1 MAGGT
6 WEQTNRPVLPG
17 LYMNFQAAASSAIQA
32 GSRGTVVVPV
42 KANWGPVGTFVEV
55 GSEAAIERTFAANAQ
70 DNGTA
75 YTSLKLAL
83 LGGPKKL
90 LAYRVASSSA
100 KAAALT
106 LKDSGGAD
114 VLQLDAKYPG
124 DRANGFYV
132 TIQPG
137 VIDNTKFEV
146 RLFEGN
152 RMLYALQT
160 EDVTAAALA
169 KEMNADEQNLWIT
182 AQAIGDGTGEVAN
195 VSGAAFK
202 GGVSGNDA
210 LTNAEYIAL
219 QGALEGEQFDVLA
232 LDHAADAALLAS
244 FAAWVK
250 RVRNEGKP
258 VMAVFGGSTADDTSA
273 TAAQKAAARSLT
285 LNHEGVINVGT
296 GVRLGDAFYSSA
308 QTSAYVA
315 GLIAGQRLNESTTYA
330 ATPFDDVTRRW
341 TRAEQEQA
349 VQNGVFIFFHDG
361 RRVKALRGVNTLVT
375 PAAGQNNAWKKIRS
389 IRVMDAINT
398 DLQRSAEDTYIG
410 KVNNTEEGRQALI
423 GAMKAYLALLA
434 QSNVIE
440 AEGYDVV
447 LDPAYYGAAPVLKP
461 EADQVFLQWNVKL
474 TDVMEQ
480 LFGTF
485 YVQ

>member
-17 LYMNFQAAASSAIQA
+17 LYMNFQAAAASAIQA

-42 KANWGPVGTFVEV
+42 KANWGPAGTFVEV
-55 GSEAAIERTFAANAQ
+55 GSEAAIGQIFAANAL

-75 YTSLKLAL
+75 YASLKLAL

-90 LAYRVASSSA
+90 LAYRVTGETA
-100 KAAALT
+100 KAASLV
-106 LKDSGGAD
+106 LKDGSDAD
-114 VLQLDAKYPG
+114 VLQLTAKYPG

-137 VIDNTKFEV
+137 VIDNTKHEV

-152 RMLYALQT
+152 KMLYALLT
-160 EDVTAAALA
+160 ADISAAALA
-169 KEMNADEQNLWIT
+169 EQINADESNLWIT
-182 AQAIGDGTGEVAN
+182 AQAVGDGTGTVAT
-195 VSGAAFK
+195 VSGAAFN
-202 GGVSGNDA
+202 GGVSGNESIA
-210 LTNAEYIAL
+210 NADYIAL
-219 QGALEGEQFDVLA
+219 QAALEGQTFDVLA
-232 LDHAADAALLAS
+232 LDHAADASLLAS

-250 RVRNEGKP
+250 RVRSEGKP
-258 VMAVFGGSTADDTSA
+258 VMAVFGGSSADDTSA
-273 TAAQKAAARSLT
+273 SAAQKAAARSLT

-296 GVRLGDAFYSSA
+296 GVRLGDVDYSSA

-330 ATPFDDVTRRW
+330 ATPFDDVTRKW

-349 VQNGVFIFFHDG
+349 VQNGVFIFIHDG
-361 RRVKALRGVNTLVT
+361 RQVKALRGVNTLVT
-375 PAAGQNNAWKKIRS
+375 PESGQNNAWKKIRS

-398 DLQRSAEDTYIG
+398 DLQRSAEDSYIG
-410 KVNNTEEGRQALI
+410 KVNNTEEGRLALI
-423 GAMKAYLALLA
+423 SAMKSYLGLLA

-440 AEGYDVV
+440 ASGYDVV
-447 LDPAYYGAAPVLKP
+447 LDPAYYGDSPVFKP
-461 EADQVFLQWNVKL
+461 EADQVYLQWNVKL

>member
-1 MAGGT
+1 MAGGN

-32 GSRGTVVVPV
+32 GTRGTVVVPI

-55 GSEAAIERTFAANAQ
+55 GSEAAIERIYAANVL

-90 LAYRVASSSA
+90 LAYRVASAAA
-100 KAAALT
+100 KAATLT
-106 LKDSGGAD
+106 LKDSSDAN

-124 DRANGFYV
+124 DRANRFYV

-137 VIDNTKFEV
+137 VIDNTKHEV

-152 RMLYALQT
+152 RMLYALLT
-160 EDVTAAALA
+160 ADITAASLA
-169 KEMNADEQNLWIT
+169 KEINADEQNVWLT
-182 AQAIGDGTGEVAN
+182 AQAIGDDAGVVATIA
-195 VSGAAFK
+195 GAAFK
-202 GGVSGNDA
+202 GGVSGNDD
-210 LTNAEYIAL
+210 LTNAEYIAV

-232 LDHAADAALLAS
+232 LDQAADAPLLAS

-250 RVRNEGKP
+250 RVRSEGKP
-258 VMAVFGGSTADDTSA
+258 VVAVFGGSSADDTSA
-273 TAAQKAAARSLT
+273 TAAQKAAARSLA

-308 QTSAYVA
+308 ETSAYVA
-315 GLIAGQRLNESTTYA
+315 GLIAGQRLNQSTTYA

-361 RRVKALRGVNTLVT
+361 RQVKALRGVNTLVT
-375 PAAGQNNAWKKIRS
+375 PAAGQNNAWKKSVPFVFWMRSTRICSAPRKIRIS
-389 IRVMDAINT
+389 
-398 DLQRSAEDTYIG
+398 
-410 KVNNTEEGRQALI
+410 
-423 GAMKAYLALLA
+423 
-434 QSNVIE
+434 
-440 AEGYDVV
+440 
-447 LDPAYYGAAPVLKP
+447 
-461 EADQVFLQWNVKL
+461 VK
-474 TDVMEQ
+474 
-480 LFGTF
+480 
-485 YVQ
+485 

>member
-17 LYMNFQAAASSAIQA
+17 LYMNFQAAASSSIQA

-42 KANWGPVGTFVEV
+42 KANWGPVDTFVEV
-55 GSEAAIERTFAANAQ
+55 SSETAIERTFAANAL

-75 YTSLKLAL
+75 YASLKLAL

-90 LAYRVASSSA
+90 LAYRVASSAA
-100 KAAALT
+100 KAATLT
-106 LKDSGGAD
+106 LKDGGGAD

-152 RMLYALQT
+152 RMLYALL
-160 EDVTAAALA
+160 TAEITAEGLA
-169 KEMNADEQNLWIT
+169 KEINADEQNLWIT
-182 AQAIGDGTGEVAN
+182 AQAIGEGTGEVAN

-210 LTNAEYIAL
+210 LTNAEYITL

-250 RVRNEGKP
+250 RVRSEGKP

-273 TAAQKAAARSLT
+273 SAAQKAATRSLT
-285 LNHEGVINVGT
+285 LNQEGVINVGT

-361 RRVKALRGVNTLVT
+361 RLVKALRGVNTLVT

-447 LDPAYYGAAPVLKP
+447 LDPAYYGDAPVLKP

>member
-17 LYMNFQAAASSAIQA
+17 LYMNFQAAAASSIQA
-32 GSRGTVVVPV
+32 GNRGTVVVPV
-42 KANWGPVGTFVEV
+42 KANWGPAGTFVEV
-55 GSEAAIERTFAANAQ
+55 GSESAIERIFSAGAL

-90 LAYRVASSSA
+90 LAYRVVGEMA
-100 KAAALT
+100 KAGSLT
-106 LKDSGGAD
+106 LKDRNDED
-114 VLQLDAKYPG
+114 VLQLDAKYVG
-124 DRANGFYV
+124 DRSNDFYV

-137 VIDNTKFEV
+137 IIDNTKHEV

-152 RMLYALQT
+152 RMLYAL
-160 EDVTAAALA
+160 VTADITGAALA
-169 KEMNADEQNLWIT
+169 ELINADENNVWVT
-182 AQAIGDGTGEVAN
+182 AVAIGDGTGEVAT
-195 VSGAAFK
+195 VAGASFR
-202 GGVSGNDA
+202 GGVSGNDS
-210 LTNAEYIAL
+210 LTNADYIAV
-219 QGALEGEQFDVLA
+219 QEALEGEQFDVLA
-232 LDHAADAALLAS
+232 LDQAADVPLLAS
-244 FAAWVK
+244 FGAWVK

-258 VMAVFGGSTADDTSA
+258 VIAVFGGSAADDTSA
-273 TAAQKAAARSLT
+273 SAAQKASARSAQ
-285 LNHEGVINVGT
+285 LNHEGVVNVGT
-296 GVRLGDAFYSSA
+296 GVRLGDSFYSSA
-308 QTSAYVA
+308 ETSAYVA

-330 ATPFDDVTRRW
+330 PTPFDDVTRRW

-361 RRVKALRGVNTLVT
+361 RQVKALRGVNTLVA
-375 PAAGQNNAWKKIRS
+375 PVAGQNNAWKKIRS
-389 IRVMDAINT
+389 IRVMDAINV

-440 AEGYDVV
+440 ASGYDVV
-447 LDPAYYGAAPVLKP
+447 LDPAYYGTAPILKP
-461 EADQVFLQWNVKL
+461 EADQVYLQWNVKL

>member
-32 GSRGTVVVPV
+32 GTRGTVVVPV

-55 GSEAAIERTFAANAQ
+55 GSEAAIERIYAANAL

-90 LAYRVASSSA
+90 LAYRVAN
-100 KAAALT
+100 AAAKTATLT
-106 LKDSGGAD
+106 LKDSSDAN

-137 VIDNTKFEV
+137 VIDNTKHEV

-152 RMLYALQT
+152 RMLYALLT
-160 EDVTAAALA
+160 ADITAASLA
-169 KEMNADEQNLWIT
+169 KEINSDERNVWVT
-182 AQAIGDGTGEVAN
+182 AQAIGDGAGVVAT
-195 VSGAAFK
+195 VAGAAFK
-202 GGVSGNDA
+202 GGVSGNDD
-210 LTNAEYIAL
+210 LTNAEYIAV

-232 LDHAADAALLAS
+232 LDQAADAPLLAS

-250 RVRNEGKP
+250 RVRGEGKP
-258 VMAVFGGSTADDTSA
+258 VMAVFGGSAADDTSA
-273 TAAQKAAARSLT
+273 TAVQKAAARSLA

-308 QTSAYVA
+308 ETSAYVA
-315 GLIAGQRLNESTTYA
+315 GLIAGQRLNQSTTYA

-361 RRVKALRGVNTLVT
+361 RQVKALRGVNTLVT

-389 IRVMDAINT
+389 IRVLDAINT

-423 GAMKAYLALLA
+423 SAMKAYLALLA

-440 AEGYDVV
+440 ADGYDVI
-447 LDPAYYGAAPVLKP
+447 LDPAYYGTAPVLKP